1 MEKSYQTH
9 SKDRQA
15 LEEENPLDRQDGS
28 DSEAST
34 ITTDSWENRRERPS
48 SVESS
53 ICELVKAVQ
62 LSMEMRD
69 KELQNEK
76 IRRKEEMKVEEERR
90 RNEREEDAKRRRE
103 EREDMEARF
112 EKLEK
117 IRQDREHESQLI
129 VETEKSI
136 NKFISY
142 KEGQDIV
149 HFRNHFEFEMS
160 RAEVPIKRWKDILS
174 SKLPPAVQVKVT
186 AIIESPTCLF
196 SEIRT
201 KLLETEGLSLQRT
214 WTNLFGR
221 HTVRGNKSHRDWFHS
236 RLTHI
241 FAGCKTPE
249 EYKLRSHRSMQI
261 RLEQQ

>member
-76 IRRKEEMKVEEERR
+76 IRRKEEMKVRRKGEGMKKKKVKKTKGRERR
-90 RNEREEDAKRRRE
+90 YGGEVR
-103 EREDMEARF
+103 
-112 EKLEK
+112 KLEK
-117 IRQDREHESQLI
+117 TRQDREHESKLI
-129 VETEKSI
+129 VEKEKA
-136 NKFISY
+136 ISY
-142 KEGQDIV
+142 NESGYC
-149 HFRNHFEFEMS
+149 S
-160 RAEVPIKRWKDILS
+160 
-174 SKLPPAVQVKVT
+174 LPEP
-186 AIIESPTCLF
+186 L
-196 SEIRT
+196 
-201 KLLETEGLSLQRT
+201 
-214 WTNLFGR
+214 
-221 HTVRGNKSHRDWFHS
+221 
-236 RLTHI
+236 
-241 FAGCKTPE
+241 
-249 EYKLRSHRSMQI
+249 
-261 RLEQQ
+261 